1 MVAAIFSAPGTPP
14 QSPRHGHRT
23 LSISNKH
30 YMVQQPSPSTT
41 AKKEVALK
49 ANHSPRRASYQ
60 IDSQTMNKSPMIGSR
75 RASLPTESP
84 LHSINN
90 IKHSPIPLG
99 SRPQRATATAPVV
112 GRHEKK
118 DLAGFDPLASTGD
131 GLPSPPRLNNSNSN
145 HELAASL
152 AALLQPPS
160 TPTTTAKESVIPA
173 SLSNLTLSPPKSPA
187 KNNDPEELTTELRKL
202 AKDLAEVA
210 SPHRPSAKPEQG
222 KKQKRLSLT
231 PKFNLTPSFRVNDN
245 KMSSSSHTNTTREPL
260 SAPGRKMPWQ
270 RHRRTKSLEMPN
282 AGVLAPPTEATTR
295 TDSSENNATKANK
308 AIADSPITPMM
319 QDLYDV
325 VKAQQNQPGAV
336 SLDLPNLYKP
346 APTSFLNGTEMV
358 RSSEQDPSPFQMEI
372 PSLDHTLAA
381 ARSVQF
387 VDVYRKEDMNF
398 DMEALVGLPRMTMR
412 NFVEHTDAP
421 APNNRLTPAH
431 RPVVESLLEAA
442 DDIVVAGFFAS
453 ENAGSSE
460 TRREAVVLERQ
471 MQFVVVFR
479 GTTQEQTGKTAILK
493 KKDKHQ
499 KASAMEALSN
509 DNANCKVY
517 TSVKQAYMELEHKV
531 FECLDKFLDQNPFC
545 DVVFTGSSLGGAMA
559 ALGAYR
565 YASNR
570 PVVRVCCQ
578 TFGAPKIGNMA
589 FRHQA
594 NSLPNLKVMRIEYG
608 NDPKCYAPHD
618 TNGAH
623 VGHAILLSKNNN
635 ETSSNSKSLT
645 AVACRFDN
653 HDTRKQSSSKSAA
666 LLASFKKERDIT
678 SYVSHL
684 EQLHQSKVNKW
695 VKDFAGEDGAGV
707 RGKDN
712 EKRQVV

>member
-1 MVAAIFSAPGTPP
+1 MVATIFSTPGTPP
-14 QSPRHGHRT
+14 QSPHHGHRT
-23 LSISNKH
+23 FSISNKH
-30 YMVQQPSPSTT
+30 YMVRQPSPSTT

-60 IDSQTMNKSPMIGSR
+60 VDFQTMNKSPMRDSR
-75 RASLPTESP
+75 RASLPAESP
-84 LHSINN
+84 LHKNTNSN
-90 IKHSPIPLG
+90 HSPIPLG

-131 GLPSPPRLNNSNSN
+131 LLIGPPRLNNSSSLSN
-145 HELAASL
+145 HEVAASL

-173 SLSNLTLSPPKSPA
+173 SLSNLTLSPPISPA

-202 AKDLAEVA
+202 AKELAAA
-210 SPHRPSAKPEQG
+210 SPHRPSKTES

-231 PKFNLTPSFRVNDN
+231 PKFNLTPPFRVNDN
-245 KMSSSSHTNTTREPL
+245 KNAMSASSGEPL
-260 SAPGRKMPWQ
+260 GAPHRKMPWQ

-282 AGVLAPPTEATTR
+282 AGVLTTTTEATR
-295 TDSSENNATKANK
+295 TDSFENDATKANK
-308 AIADSPITPMM
+308 MIANSPITPMM

-325 VKAQQNQPGAV
+325 VKAQQTQPGSV

-346 APTSFLNGTEMV
+346 APTSFLTGTEMV

-387 VDVYRKEDMNF
+387 VNVYRKEDMNF
-398 DMEALVGLPRMTMR
+398 DMEALVGLPRMAMR

-479 GTTQEQTGKTAILK
+479 GTTQEQTGKTAIFK

-509 DNANCKVY
+509 DNANSKVY
-517 TSVKQAYMELEHKV
+517 TSVKQAYMELEHRV

-565 YASNR
+565 YASVR

-578 TFGAPKIGNMA
+578 TFGAPKLGNKA
-589 FRHQA
+589 FRQQA

-618 TNGAH
+618 SNGAH

-653 HDTRKQSSSKSAA
+653 HDTRKQNSSKSAA

-684 EQLHQSKVNKW
+684 EQLRQSKVNKW

-707 RGKDN
+707 RGVDN